1 MPLVLCFLMDLI
13 CSKWKG
19 TQVVE
24 GSSVRGD
31 SLQIGVICFWHVA
44 LELGIRKKIGEEDE

>member
-1 MPLVLCFLMDLI
+1 MDLI